1 MARWKLWSTNYW
13 REVIGERMTKGWKII
28 HGITLAVLI
37 IMIAVIII
45 LATIMVN
52 VSISGIDMAAKTK
65 LKTEIAE
72 LETAVIERF
81 SNYSL
86 NELNFPLVGD
96 EISVEDAVTA
106 ITGSTSYEAD
116 EIRTILENDILYVR
130 KMDSSHIESFGIENV
145 TGNSYIVD
153 YKTAMIYGPIQ

>member
-1 MARWKLWSTNYW
+1 
-13 REVIGERMTKGWKII
+13 
-28 HGITLAVLI
+28 
-37 IMIAVIII
+37 
-45 LATIMVN
+45 
-52 VSISGIDMAAKTK
+52 MAAKTK